1 MNKIRSL
8 LSEVNQAITYDTSD
22 LIDLVVKSVA
32 SPHSKRMYRTALREF
47 FAWNSQG
54 GRFGITRDAVIQ
66 YKQDLSDRSLAPAT
80 INQRLCAIR
89 KLVLDAAGRDLLA
102 WEDANAIAR
111 ISGVRM
117 AGRRTGVWLTK
128 TQAQALLDLPD
139 LSTLKGFRDRAIL
152 AVILGGGLRRSEVA
166 ALQFTHFRNL
176 EGRWV
181 IADLIGKGN
190 RTRTVPVGSWVKLA
204 LDEWSRVSGIQSGFV
219 FRQLKKGDTLASGL
233 NSARISTQAV
243 YRTVNEY
250 AIRLGI
256 TLSSHDLRR
265 TFSRLALKGGADIKQ
280 IQYSLG
286 HSSVQTTERYLGME
300 QDLQD
305 APGDRVGLRLG

>member
-1 MNKIRSL
+1 MNKIHSL
-8 LSEVNQAITYDTSD
+8 PSKVNQAITYDTSD
-22 LIDLVVKSVA
+22 LIDQVVKSVA
-32 SPHSKRMYRTALREF
+32 SPHSKRMYRTALHDF
-47 FAWNSQG
+47 FAWNNQG
-54 GRFGITRDAVIQ
+54 RHFGITRDAVVQ
-66 YKQDLSDRSLAPAT
+66 YKQDLSEKGFAPAT
-80 INQRLCAIR
+80 INQRLSALR
-89 KLVLDAAGRDLLA
+89 KFVLDAADRNLLS

-111 ISGVRM
+111 IKGVRM

-139 LSTLKGFRDRAIL
+139 LSTLRGFRDQAIL
-152 AVILGGGLRRSEVA
+152 AVMLGGGLRRSEVA
-166 ALQFTHFRNL
+166 ALQFTHFRHL

-190 RTRTVPVGSWVKLA
+190 RTRTVPIGNWVKLA
-204 LDEWSRVSGIQSGFV
+204 LDEWSRVSGVQSGFI
-219 FRQLKKGDTLASGL
+219 FRQLKKGDTLANGL

-250 AIRLGI
+250 AILLGV
-256 TLSSHDLRR
+256 TLSAHDLRR

-286 HSSVQTTERYLGME
+286 HSSVQTTERYLGTE
-300 QDLQD
+300 QNLQD
-305 APGDRVGLRLG
+305 APGDRIGLRLG